1 MSTSISDYTKKK
13 LRELINK
20 IENKNT
26 IQNDINN
33 KSKTTREELKEINF
47 LLDKMINNLKK

>member
-26 IQNDINN
+26 IQIDLNN